1 MTAGRWRHSSD
12 AEGLAWLRSQPPER
26 ERRPTGGRGWNRVP
40 VGPSAPGG
48 ADRRLH
54 SEERE
59 SDHCE
64 TRCHSGCYE
73 RCYRVCYRY
82 CYTCCGSEVAEN
94 AADICHAVREF
105 PELRRS
111 DGSASEEAVHRLLTH
126 LGSLAGC
133 LSGHK
138 RDMGHA
144 YDKCREYPQRRGL
157 AAGAL

>member
-73 RCYRVCYRY
+73 RCYRVCYGNSGGDRESLGNSRCYRGCYRY
-82 CYTCCGSEVAEN
+82 CYTCYGSEVAEN
-94 AADICHAVREF
+94 AADICHAVR
-105 PELRRS
+105 LRLNQSLTPTTTEMRLRAKL
-111 DGSASEEAVHRLLTH
+111 GAAVGTWCGKAVEQLSA
-126 LGSLAGC
+126 
-133 LSGHK
+133 
-138 RDMGHA
+138 
-144 YDKCREYPQRRGL
+144 
-157 AAGAL
+157 